1 MTVRRVV
8 PDIATVSL
16 ERSREFYARIGL
28 EEVTNEGWMMT
39 LASPSN
45 PSAQLTFST
54 GDKTADRQPD
64 ITIEVDD
71 VDAVHAAVVAA
82 GGSIVHTLRD
92 ESWGVRRFFA
102 VDPSGWVINI
112 LGRLRVAQGSAS

>member
-16 ERSREFYARIGL
+16 DRSREFYARIGL
-28 EEVTNEGWMMT
+28 EEVLNHGWAMT

-54 GDKTADRQPD
+54 GDKTAERQPD
-64 ITIEVDD
+64 ITIEVED
-71 VDAVHAAVVAA
+71 VDAVHQAVVAA
-82 GGSIVHTLRD
+82 GGTIVHSLRD

-102 VDPSGWVINI
+102 IDPNGWVINI
-112 LGRLRVAQGSAS
+112 VSHGRVAQDSSS